1 METDDTSTESGI
13 TVDSA
18 YESGSEKGI
27 GYEDH
32 AAFGHFKLL
41 TDAITK
47 GKVTNNT
54 TLISLYQ
61 YDRRGGDDTLLKN
74 LTGIVAPKV
83 PCQIES
89 VDIQVHRSASLAVKN
104 LCKFRLTYNKLVSY
118 HLLICADCSFRN
130 TDMSVAF
137 RANCAPGV

>member
-83 PCQIES
+83 RCRIENL
-89 VDIQVHRSASLAVKN
+89 DPAVPYSTMMAVNEKCN
-104 LCKFRLTYNKLVSY
+104 LRLTYNKLVSTP
-118 HLLICADCSFRN
+118 F
-130 TDMSVAF
+130 
-137 RANCAPGV
+137 